1 LNEEEVCCICNE
13 HKKFLGRINAGQK
26 LYCMKC
32 EAKITKEYGADY
44 WKPCSQAKFFESMS
58 SRMRKGS
65 NRKSKNML
73 SALKDQ
79 LRQFEEEDAKNKEKK

>member
-1 LNEEEVCCICNE
+1 LNEEVCCICNE
-13 HKKFLGRINAGQK
+13 RKKFLGRINAGQK

-44 WKPCSQAKFFESMS
+44 WKPCSQVEFFASMLS
-58 SRMRKGS
+58 HMRKGS
-65 NRKSKNML
+65 NRKSKNTL

-79 LRQFEEEDAKNKEKK
+79 LRQLKEEDAKNTEKE